1 MLLVAVLIPAIS
13 LLLDCLLHLAMGTPN
28 LMRGMLAGTLV
39 SAVTS
44 LFGLVQHA
52 ARHAAGRP
60 DGNELCL
67 RPLPSAA
74 IGAPISART
83 APPDVAAQQAFI
95 CRAGD
100 LSVAI
105 KTLHLT
111 NAWSET
117 SGGIAVFYRALLEA
131 GNRRRQLVRLVV
143 PADQDGVEEAGEF
156 GRIYHLKARRACL
169 NAKYRM
175 IYPNQFL
182 FAGSKI
188 QQILATER
196 PELVE
201 INDKYTLNYL
211 GPILRLGLTKALDYR
226 PVVVGLTCERMDRNF
241 EVYIGKSTL
250 AQRFCRAYM
259 RWLYFPFF
267 DHHIAI
273 SKNTL
278 DELREAAVGHIVPRG
293 IWTLSMGVDQQCFS
307 PAHRT
312 PAARRLL
319 NERDGG
325 SGSSVLLL
333 YVGRLSPEK
342 NLPLLLDTMESLKD
356 DPVDYR
362 LMLIGDG
369 ISRSTLE
376 DEACRRLPGRVTFF
390 GSYLRARYFGANL
403 CQLRFFPPPKC
414 QRTLW
419 HRAVGRNGLRAGTG
433 SSGYGRSNGLRQLA
447 ECLPGAAQ
455 SRCLCRYDPQ
465 VVNHSELR
473 QSLSACARR
482 TAGTFAWESITDSYL
497 QLYDRLWQV
506 GNGTLAAGSGGVLLI
521 HPARRYA

>member
-1 MLLVAVLIPAIS
+1 M
-13 LLLDCLLHLAMGTPN
+13 
-28 LMRGMLAGTLV
+28 
-39 SAVTS
+39 
-44 LFGLVQHA
+44 
-52 ARHAAGRP
+52 
-60 DGNELCL
+60 
-67 RPLPSAA
+67 
-74 IGAPISART
+74 
-83 APPDVAAQQAFI
+83 
-95 CRAGD
+95 
-100 LSVAI
+100 
-105 KTLHLT
+105 
-111 NAWSET
+111 
-117 SGGIAVFYRALLEA
+117 
-131 GNRRRQLVRLVV
+131 V
-143 PADQDGVEEAGEF
+143 PADQDGVEEVGEF

-211 GPILRLGLTKALDYR
+211 GPVLRLRLTKALDYR

-241 EVYIGKSTL
+241 EAYISKSTL

-319 NERDGG
+319 NERTGG
-325 SGSSVLLL
+325 SGNSVLLL

-342 NLPLLLDTMESLKD
+342 NLPLLLDTMETLKD

-369 ISRSTLE
+369 ISRSALE
-376 DEACRRLPGRVTFF
+376 DEACRRLLGRVTFF
-390 GSYLRARYFGANL
+390 GHISERDTLARIYANCDFFLHPNAKEPFGIAPLEAMASGLVLVAPDTGGVTDYANL
-403 CQLRFFPPPKC
+403 QNACLAPP
-414 QRTLW
+414 
-419 HRAVGRNGLRAGTG
+419 RADAF
-433 SSGYGRSNGLRQLA
+433 
-447 ECLPGAAQ
+447 AAMI
-455 SRCLCRYDPQ
+455 RK

-473 QSLSACARR
+473 QSLSACARH

-506 GNGTLAAGSGGVLLI
+506 GNGTLSLQEAGASFLSTLPGDMRKCVLASAATAAKTIFLGASRLGRIRTRGQSGFQKI
-521 HPARRYA
+521 HGEHNVAESLE